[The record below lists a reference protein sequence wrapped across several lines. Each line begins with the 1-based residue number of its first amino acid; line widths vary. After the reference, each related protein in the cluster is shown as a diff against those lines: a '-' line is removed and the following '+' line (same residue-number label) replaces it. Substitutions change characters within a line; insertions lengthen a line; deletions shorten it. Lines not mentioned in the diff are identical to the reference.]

1 LAHFL
6 LEALVI
12 RQASTKVLQ
21 LLEPLVE
28 GLGYEFVGAEYLPQ
42 GKHSL
47 LRIYIDKAD
56 VGITVDDCERV
67 SRQVSSMLDVEDP
80 IPGQYTLEVS
90 SPGLDRPLFRPEH
103 FERFIGHEVKLSLT
117 APMAGRRKLSGELK
131 AMVDGVVKVECEGEE
146 YEIDFDDIEKARLV
160 PVFD

>member
-1 LAHFL
+1 M
-6 LEALVI
+6 V
-12 RQASTKVLQ
+12 RQASVKVVQ

-47 LRIYIDKAD
+47 LRIYIDKPET
-56 VGITVDDCERV
+56 GIGVDDCERV

-80 IPGQYTLEVS
+80 IPGHYTLEVS
-90 SPGLDRPLFRPEH
+90 SPGMDRPLFTPQQ
-103 FERFIGHEVKLSLT
+103 FERFVGQEVKLLLSR
-117 APMAGRRKLSGELK
+117 PVNGRRKMTVALKGVNDNVLSVAL
-131 AMVDGVVKVECEGEE
+131 EGDEI
-146 YEIDFDDIEKARLV
+146 EIDFDNIEKAHLV

>member
-1 LAHFL
+1 M
-6 LEALVI
+6 V
-12 RQASTKVLQ
+12 RQASVKVLQ

-47 LRIYIDKAD
+47 LRVYIDQPD
-56 VGITVDDCERV
+56 SGVGVDDCERV

-80 IPGQYTLEVS
+80 IPGHYTLEVS
-90 SPGLDRPLFRPEH
+90 SPGMDRPLFTPAQ
-103 FERFIGHEVKLSLT
+103 FERFIGNEIKLLLSR
-117 APMAGRRKLSGELK
+117 PVNGRRKMTVELK
-131 AMVDGVVKVECEGEE
+131 GVNDNVLSVVLEGDEI
-146 YEIDFDDIEKARLV
+146 EIDFDNVEKAHLV

>member
-1 LAHFL
+1 M
-6 LEALVI
+6 I
-12 RQASTKVLQ
+12 RQASAKVLQ
-21 LLEPLVE
+21 LLEPIVE

-47 LRIYIDKAD
+47 LRVYIDNQET
-56 VGITVDDCERV
+56 GIGVDDCERV

-80 IPGQYTLEVS
+80 ISGHYTLEVS

-103 FERFIGHEVKLSLT
+103 FERFVGHEVKLLLSAPVNGGRKMT
-117 APMAGRRKLSGELK
+117 AELQ
-131 AMVDGVVKVECEGEE
+131 AINDNVVTLVLEGEQV
-146 YEIDFDDIEKARLV
+146 EIDFDNIEKAHLV

>member
-1 LAHFL
+1 M
-6 LEALVI
+6 I
-12 RQASTKVLQ
+12 RQASAKVLQ
-21 LLEPLVE
+21 LLEPIVE

-47 LRIYIDKAD
+47 LRVYIDNQET
-56 VGITVDDCERV
+56 GIGVDDCERV

-80 IPGQYTLEVS
+80 ISGHYTLEVS

-103 FERFIGHEVKLSLT
+103 FERFVGHEVKLLLS
-117 APMAGRRKLSGELK
+117 APVNGRRKMTAELQ
-131 AMVDGVVKVECEGEE
+131 AINDNVVTLVLEDEQV
-146 YEIDFDDIEKARLV
+146 EIDFDNIEKAHLV

>member
-1 LAHFL
+1 M
-6 LEALVI
+6 
-12 RQASTKVLQ
+12 RQASAKVLQ
-21 LLEPLVE
+21 LLEPIVE

-47 LRIYIDKAD
+47 LRVYIDNPET
-56 VGITVDDCERV
+56 GIGVDDCERV

-80 IPGQYTLEVS
+80 IQGHYTLEVS

-103 FERFIGHEVKLSLT
+103 FERFVGHEIKLLLST
-117 APMAGRRKLSGELK
+117 PVSGRRKMTAELQAIK
-131 AMVDGVVKVECEGEE
+131 DNVVTLVFEGESI
-146 YEIDFDDIEKARLV
+146 EIDFDNIEKAHLV

>member
-1 LAHFL
+1 M
-6 LEALVI
+6 I
-12 RQASTKVLQ
+12 RQASAKVLQ
-21 LLEPLVE
+21 LLEPIVE

-47 LRIYIDKAD
+47 LRVYIDNQET
-56 VGITVDDCERV
+56 GIGVDDCECV

-80 IPGQYTLEVS
+80 ISGHYTLEVS

-103 FERFIGHEVKLSLT
+103 FERFVGHQIKLLLS
-117 APMAGRRKLSGELK
+117 APVNGRRKMTAELQAISGN
-131 AMVDGVVKVECEGEE
+131 VVTLVLEGEQI
-146 YEIDFDDIEKARLV
+146 EIDFDNIEKAHLV

>member
-1 LAHFL
+1 M
-6 LEALVI
+6 V
-12 RQASTKVLQ
+12 RQASVKVLQ

-47 LRIYIDKAD
+47 LRVYIDLPED
-56 VGITVDDCERV
+56 GIGVEDCERV

-80 IPGQYTLEVS
+80 IPGHYTLEVS
-90 SPGLDRPLFRPEH
+90 SPGMDRPLFTVGQ
-103 FERFIGHEVKLSLT
+103 FQRFVGREVKLLLSR
-117 APMAGRRKLSGELK
+117 PVHKRRKMTVELQ
-131 AMVDGVVKVECEGEE
+131 GVTDDVVTVMLEGEAIQ
-146 YEIDFDDIEKARLV
+146 IDFDNIEKAHLV

>member
-1 LAHFL
+1 M
-6 LEALVI
+6 V
-12 RQASTKVLQ
+12 RQASVKVLQ

-47 LRIYIDKAD
+47 LRIYIDKPET
-56 VGITVDDCERV
+56 GIGVDDCERV

-80 IPGQYTLEVS
+80 IPGHYTLEVS
-90 SPGLDRPLFRPEH
+90 SPGMDRPLFTPEQ
-103 FERFIGHEVKLSLT
+103 FERFIGSEIKLLLSR
-117 APMAGRRKLSGELK
+117 PVNGRRKMTVELK
-131 AMVDGVVKVECEGEE
+131 GVNDNILSVVLEGDEI
-146 YEIDFDDIEKARLV
+146 EIDFDNIEKAHLV